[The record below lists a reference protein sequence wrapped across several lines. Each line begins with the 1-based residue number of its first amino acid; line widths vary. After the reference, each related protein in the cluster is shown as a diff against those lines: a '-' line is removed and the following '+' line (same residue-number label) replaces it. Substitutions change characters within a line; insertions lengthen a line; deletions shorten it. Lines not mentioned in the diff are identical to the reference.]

1 VKLVNAKLLAVSL
14 QELEFYAGRCDEER
28 LKAEAAVAHRPAF
41 ILAAQRETPL
51 GPSKPSQKE
60 LAEIVQCL
68 TNTKKLCQECGWWF
82 ASEKID
88 LILTHLEGF
97 ANTCDWSSLGADVR
111 NVIDVVMSSM
121 WLVKF
126 VNVPTEYGNYVN
138 NPALLG
144 EDIHKAFPSA
154 AYDLEEAGNCISVG
168 SGTAAVFHL
177 MRAVEWGIRSLSVEL
192 GVLDVPR
199 KNTSIPIEFAEWD
212 KILDQLYPAVQ
223 KKVDALPPGQAKQEV
238 QEFYFT
244 ILHDI
249 RGFKDAF
256 RNHVM
261 HTRKI
266 YSQKAADDV
275 LDFARKFFGLLST
288 KITE

>member
-1 VKLVNAKLLAVSL
+1 MTNV
-14 QELEFYAGRCDEER
+14 
-28 LKAEAAVAHRPAF
+28 
-41 ILAAQRETPL
+41 I
-51 GPSKPSQKE
+51 
-60 LAEIVQCL
+60 QCL
-68 TNTKKLCQECGWWF
+68 KNTLQVCNESGWGF
-82 ASEKID
+82 ASEKIS
-88 LILTHLEGF
+88 LIISHLEYYGL
-97 ANTCDWSSLGADVR
+97 ACDWSSLGADLR
-111 NVIDVVMSSM
+111 NAIDVVMSAM
-121 WLVKF
+121 WSVKF
-126 VNVPTEYGNYVN
+126 VNVDSEHSSYVN

-144 EDIHKAFPSA
+144 EEIQKAFPSA
-154 AYDLEEAGNCISVG
+154 NYDIEEAGNCISVG

-177 MRAVEWGIRSLSVEL
+177 MRAVEWGLRALSVDL

-199 KNTSIPIEFAEWD
+199 KSASIPIEFAEWD

-223 KKVDALPPGQAKQEV
+223 KKVDVLPPGRAKQEV

-275 LDFARKFFGLLST
+275 LDFVGKFFGLLST
-288 KITE
+288 RITE